1 MVSYQTVQHKSLDP
15 DTEAIKNFD
24 SMHKLKLNVVIGA
37 RGKSSV
43 VKDCAKNNHYNHI
56 SF

>member
-1 MVSYQTVQHKSLDP
+1 MMFLGLAVARRPAKTTGGWDKSLDP

-37 RGKSSV
+37 RGK
-43 VKDCAKNNHYNHI
+43 
-56 SF
+56 